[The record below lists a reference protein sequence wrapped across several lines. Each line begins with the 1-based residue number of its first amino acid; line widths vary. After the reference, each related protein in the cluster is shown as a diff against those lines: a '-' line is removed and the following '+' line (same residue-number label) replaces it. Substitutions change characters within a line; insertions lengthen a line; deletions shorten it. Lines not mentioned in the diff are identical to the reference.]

1 MRTAVVGAGA
11 ISAVHVNALL
21 SQGRRVDF
29 ICDTDAEKAR
39 ALNERFSLNA
49 EIYTD
54 YETLIESGKVDVAHI
69 CTPHFLHAPMVVR
82 ALGKGVHV
90 LCEKPLC
97 ICEEELRE
105 ILRAEKHSSAR
116 LGVCFQNRYNAST
129 EYVINA
135 LKARK
140 ITAAAGSLFWK
151 RGEEY
156 YHSAPWRGK
165 FATEGGAALINQA
178 IHTLDLLSLL
188 CGGFDHVTANNFNM
202 SLQTTIE
209 AEDSACALL
218 EKGGLR
224 CNLFATVSAGAD
236 FPAEIKLMTDKGL
249 LSFTCERVED
259 GNRIMREEEI
269 RENAGKKCYGNGHAA
284 LIADFYGCAETG
296 RKFSV
301 DGGES
306 AKTMRLVFAVY
317 RSENRRVSV

>member
-11 ISAVHVNALL
+11 ISAVHVKALL

-105 ILRAEKHSSAR
+105 ILRAEKRSSAR

-135 LKARK
+135 LKTRK

-249 LSFTCERVED
+249 LSFTSERVED

-301 DGGES
+301 DGEES

>member
-1 MRTAVVGAGA
+1 
-11 ISAVHVNALL
+11 
-21 SQGRRVDF
+21 
-29 ICDTDAEKAR
+29 
-39 ALNERFSLNA
+39 
-49 EIYTD
+49 
-54 YETLIESGKVDVAHI
+54 
-69 CTPHFLHAPMVVR
+69 
-82 ALGKGVHV
+82 
-90 LCEKPLC
+90 
-97 ICEEELRE
+97 
-105 ILRAEKHSSAR
+105 
-116 LGVCFQNRYNAST
+116 
-129 EYVINA
+129 
-135 LKARK
+135 
-140 ITAAAGSLFWK
+140 
-151 RGEEY
+151 
-156 YHSAPWRGK
+156 
-165 FATEGGAALINQA
+165 
-178 IHTLDLLSLL
+178 
-188 CGGFDHVTANNFNM
+188 M

-301 DGGES
+301 DGEAS

>member
-1 MRTAVVGAGA
+1 MRTAIVGAGA
-11 ISAVHVNALL
+11 ISAVHVKALL

-140 ITAAAGSLFWK
+140 ITAAAARFSGN
-151 RGEEY
+151 
-156 YHSAPWRGK
+156 
-165 FATEGGAALINQA
+165 AARNI
-178 IHTLDLLSLL
+178 I
-188 CGGFDHVTANNFNM
+188 
-202 SLQTTIE
+202 
-209 AEDSACALL
+209 
-218 EKGGLR
+218 
-224 CNLFATVSAGAD
+224 
-236 FPAEIKLMTDKGL
+236 
-249 LSFTCERVED
+249 
-259 GNRIMREEEI
+259 
-269 RENAGKKCYGNGHAA
+269 
-284 LIADFYGCAETG
+284 IA
-296 RKFSV
+296 RL
-301 DGGES
+301 GGENLLRREARRS
-306 AKTMRLVFAVY
+306 SIRRYTPSICFPCCAAVSTTL
-317 RSENRRVSV
+317 RQIISTCRCKRR

>member
-1 MRTAVVGAGA
+1 MRTAIVGAGA
-11 ISAVHVNALL
+11 ISAVHVKALL

-269 RENAGKKCYGNGHAA
+269 R
-284 LIADFYGCAETG
+284 
-296 RKFSV
+296 
-301 DGGES
+301 
-306 AKTMRLVFAVY
+306 
-317 RSENRRVSV
+317 

>member
-1 MRTAVVGAGA
+1 
-11 ISAVHVNALL
+11 
-21 SQGRRVDF
+21 
-29 ICDTDAEKAR
+29 
-39 ALNERFSLNA
+39 
-49 EIYTD
+49 
-54 YETLIESGKVDVAHI
+54 
-69 CTPHFLHAPMVVR
+69 
-82 ALGKGVHV
+82 
-90 LCEKPLC
+90 
-97 ICEEELRE
+97 
-105 ILRAEKHSSAR
+105 
-116 LGVCFQNRYNAST
+116 
-129 EYVINA
+129 
-135 LKARK
+135 
-140 ITAAAGSLFWK
+140 
-151 RGEEY
+151 
-156 YHSAPWRGK
+156 
-165 FATEGGAALINQA
+165 
-178 IHTLDLLSLL
+178 
-188 CGGFDHVTANNFNM
+188 M

-301 DGGES
+301 DGEES

>member
-188 CGGFDHVTANNFNM
+188 CGGFDHVTENNFNM

-301 DGGES
+301 DGEES

-317 RSENRRVSV
+317 RSENRRISV

>member
-69 CTPHFLHAPMVVR
+69 CTPHFLHASMVVR

-218 EKGGLR
+218 EKVGLR

-249 LSFTCERVED
+249 LSFTCGRVED

-301 DGGES
+301 DGEES

>member
-1 MRTAVVGAGA
+1 MRTAIVGAGA
-11 ISAVHVNALL
+11 ISAVHVKALL

-29 ICDTDAEKAR
+29 ICDTDAEKACT
-39 ALNERFSLNA
+39 LNERFSLNA

-69 CTPHFLHAPMVVR
+69 CTSHFLHAPMVVR

-301 DGGES
+301 DGEES

-317 RSENRRVSV
+317 RSENRRISV